1 MSTPAKDVIRARKW
15 TGLLPKAE
23 AIPAESLLVDTFCS
37 SASQQGAPMT
47 FVQGLSEHAEIA
59 SGLTL
64 SAASALVWSET
75 WWVFG
80 PKVFYVSAEQVTGC
94 SLNVLIHISEN
105 DLSFLSACM
114 LLLSLTQRS
123 QSCQR
128 L

>member
-1 MSTPAKDVIRARKW
+1 MA
-15 TGLLPKAE
+15 L
-23 AIPAESLLVDTFCS
+23 
-37 SASQQGAPMT
+37 
-47 FVQGLSEHAEIA
+47 VQGLSENAEIA

-64 SAASALVWSET
+64 SAASALFYRVWSET

-123 QSCQR
+123 RSCQR